1 MNTFSN
7 RKLLVVGGTSGVGF
21 EIAKYVL
28 SQGGQ
33 AVILG
38 NNPTKAE
45 NARAELAKDFG
56 DKITA
61 VTANLLD
68 MASVNSL
75 IAKLNAE
82 HQDIDLVVN
91 SAGVYFPNTFV
102 ETDEK
107 AYDGYLNLNKA
118 VFFINQAIV
127 KNLIAQNK
135 KGSIVNITA
144 ALSSLPLKSTPMTA
158 YAMAKLGL
166 EAMTKNMAAELAE
179 YGIRVNALPIG
190 LVETKIF
197 ERFATSEQVKD
208 SLENFK
214 KLHALGR
221 NGTPQE
227 VAKIAGFL
235 LSDDADWVTGAI
247 WTADG
252 GAMTRRDD
260 V

>member
-7 RKLLVVGGTSGVGF
+7 KKLLVVGGTSGVGF
-21 EIAKYVL
+21 EIAKLVL

-33 AVILG
+33 AIILG

-45 NARAELAKDFG
+45 NARTELAKEFG

-68 MASVNSL
+68 MASVNAL
-75 IAKLNAE
+75 IAKLNNE
-82 HQDIDLVVN
+82 HQDIDLIVN

-158 YAMAKLGL
+158 YSMAKLGL

-208 SLENFK
+208 TLENFK
-214 KLHALGR
+214 TLHALGR

-252 GAMTRRDD
+252 GAMTRRND

>member
-1 MNTFSN
+1 MNFSAK
-7 RKLLVVGGTSGVGF
+7 KLLVIGGTSGVGL
-21 EIAKYVL
+21 EIARFVL
-28 SQGGQ
+28 SKGGQ

-45 NARAELAKDFG
+45 NAGAELAQAFG
-56 DKITA
+56 DKLST

-82 HQDIDLVVN
+82 HQDIDLIVN
-91 SAGVYFPNTFV
+91 SAGVYFPNTFL

-118 VFFINQAIV
+118 VFFINQAVV

-135 KGSIVNITA
+135 KGAVVNITA
-144 ALSSLPLKSTPMTA
+144 TLTNLPLKSTPMTA
-158 YAMAKLGL
+158 YAMAKAGL
-166 EAMTKNMAAELAE
+166 DAMTKNMASELAE

-235 LSDDADWVTGAI
+235 LSDDADWVTGSL
-247 WTADG
+247 WTVDG
-252 GAMTRRDD
+252 GAMSRRDD

>member
-7 RKLLVVGGTSGVGF
+7 KKLLVVGGTSGVGF
-21 EIAKYVL
+21 EIAKLVL

-45 NARAELAKDFG
+45 NARTELAKEFG

-68 MASVNSL
+68 MASVNAL
-75 IAKLNAE
+75 IAKLNNE
-82 HQDIDLVVN
+82 HQDIDLIVN

-158 YAMAKLGL
+158 YSMAKLGL

-208 SLENFK
+208 TLENFK
-214 KLHALGR
+214 TLHALGR

-252 GAMTRRDD
+252 GAMPRRNDA
-260 V
+260 

>member
-7 RKLLVVGGTSGVGF
+7 KKLLVVGGTSGVGF
-21 EIAKYVL
+21 EIAKLVL

-45 NARAELAKDFG
+45 NARTELAKEFG
-56 DKITA
+56 DKITV

-68 MASVNSL
+68 MASVNAL
-75 IAKLNAE
+75 IAKLNNE
-82 HQDIDLVVN
+82 HQDIDLIVN

-118 VFFINQAIV
+118 VFFINQSIV

-158 YAMAKLGL
+158 YSMAKLGL

-208 SLENFK
+208 TLENFK
-214 KLHALGR
+214 TLHALGR

-252 GAMTRRDD
+252 GAMTRRND